1 VNGSS
6 FAMGD
11 GSQQQNATINHSIHG
26 ECIIRSKRVLSY
38 IMSSSDSN
46 CSFVAAPSRVIKDTA
61 VIVHEKTLSCEAEK
75 VLVKNCNRLSA
86 LYTLCI
92 GLETMTDDG
101 ATKPLLDFDKS
112 TFKNLK
118 KKDTK
123 PSVDFLREE
132 ITRRSLIEGSIQKIP
147 KPKGWTF
154 SKCLQFLVQHPITG
168 ADEIAF
174 LKKKVQ
180 EVLQVVNEASKSDDE
195 EYGKK
200 WVGQLPNLR
209 LIHCLLEDDVKDK
222 WMIHKQFNTLMLETL
237 MQELKMHTR

>member
-1 VNGSS
+1 MTTTLLGLK
-6 FAMGD
+6 
-11 GSQQQNATINHSIHG
+11 Q
-26 ECIIRSKRVLSY
+26 VLSN
-38 IMSSSDSN
+38 MSSSDSN
-46 CSFVAAPSRVIKDTA
+46 CSFAAAPRRRVVEDTV
-61 VIVHEKTLSCEAEK
+61 VIVDEKTFSCEAEK
-75 VLVKNCNRLSA
+75 VLVENCNRLSA

-101 ATKPLLDFDKS
+101 ATKPLLDFDES

-118 KKDTK
+118 KKDIK

-132 ITRRSLIEGSIQKIP
+132 ISRRSLIEGSVQKIP

-154 SKCLQFLVQHPITG
+154 SKCLQFLVQHPITS

-180 EVLQVVNEASKSDDE
+180 EVLQVVNEASKADDE

-200 WVGQLPNLR
+200 WGYHR
-209 LIHCLLEDDVKDK
+209 IHNC
-222 WMIHKQFNTLMLETL
+222 IHNPCTT
-237 MQELKMHTR
+237 